1 MGCSRYNLIQT
12 RNEFK
17 LEMKNLSGLCFW
29 LLPVMQRE
37 EKDQV
42 LLQLL
47 IYH

>member
-12 RNEFK
+12 T
-17 LEMKNLSGLCFW
+17 LEMKNIFGLSFW
-29 LLPVMQRE
+29 LVPVMQRE
-37 EKDQV
+37 EKHQV